1 MVLKDIQLTTRHMK
15 KILSLMMAMM
25 AISLIS
31 CKEPAPEGTEEKGEG
46 LKSFGFLKADNP
58 ALSEDVACIINA
70 DGTITGEFTELLE
83 DYTLVPTFEHDG
95 DYISIGS
102 KIQTSGKDKQDFS
115 KAVIY
120 DLRMKDGS
128 LLKYTVRM
136 TLPKKPQLPVIRIK
150 TVNSAPV
157 TDKKNYV
164 KGTFRIEDPD
174 GLYWDQKVFEVE
186 MTKDGIRGRGN
197 STWGMPKKPYKL
209 KFDDKISIFGLGED
223 KEWVLLAN
231 YADKTLLRNVVAM
244 RLSEIVGMP
253 WTLAML
259 PVEVY
264 LNDEYLGCYT
274 FSEHKKVSKHRV
286 DLDIVG
292 EGDNSGDAVTGD
304 YYFEI
309 EQQMDETTCFYSPV
323 CHLPMMFSDPEE
335 PTSEQLEYVKNYFR
349 EAETQLVN
357 KNFDPE
363 TGWQKYIDI
372 ESFAKAFIV
381 NELAKNIDGN
391 MRKSSFIAKKQGG
404 KLYMPHLWD
413 YDIALGNSQN
423 HKNEFPIADSSPEG
437 WFIKTCSLDGTVNW
451 YTLLSQDPAFCAK
464 VKEIWNKNY
473 STLHSLPNFI
483 DRQALLI
490 SEAQVRN
497 FRKWD
502 ILNDTSI
509 WPNNPTKGDYYK
521 HVDFLKNFI
530 ERRMA
535 WLDGKFN
542 IKEGEIFQ

>member
-1 MVLKDIQLTTRHMK
+1 MK
-15 KILSLMMAMM
+15 KYLYILAAVFPAL
-25 AISLIS
+25 LGS
-31 CKEPAPEGTEEKGEG
+31 CKEVAPEVTEPGKGMT
-46 LKSFGFLKADNP
+46 SFAFLKEINP
-58 ALSEDVACIINA
+58 LLTEDVVCTIN
-70 DGTITGEFTELLE
+70 DDFTITGEFTDFLS
-83 DYTLVPTFEHDG
+83 DYTLIPTFEYEG
-95 DYISIGS
+95 DHVSVGAS
-102 KIQTSGKDKQDFS
+102 IQTSGVDKQSFS
-115 KAVIY
+115 KAVTY
-120 DLRMKDGS
+120 AVRMLDGS
-128 LLKYTVRM
+128 TRNYVVKMIIPER
-136 TLPKKPQLPVIRIK
+136 PALPVIRIN
-150 TVNSAPV
+150 TVGNQAV
-157 TDKKNYV
+157 LDKKKYV
-164 KGTFRIEDPD
+164 PGVFRIEDPD
-174 GLYWDQKVFEVE
+174 GLYWDKPVFELQ
-186 MTKDGIRGRGN
+186 MTEDGIRGRGN
-197 STWGMPKKPYKL
+197 STWTMPKKPYKI
-209 KFDDKISIFGLGED
+209 KFDEKVSIFGLGED

-231 YADKTLLRNVVAM
+231 YADKSLLRNVTAM
-244 RLSEIVGMP
+244 KMSEIVGMP

-304 YYFEI
+304 YYLEI

-323 CHLPMMFSDPEE
+323 CSLPMMFSEPEE
-335 PTSEQLEYVKNYFR
+335 PTSAQLEYVKNYFK
-349 EAETQLVN
+349 EAETQLMN
-357 KNFDPE
+357 RNFNPE

-391 MRKSSFIAKKQGG
+391 MRKSSFIAKKKGG

-423 HKNEFPIADSSPEG
+423 HKYEFPGSDSSPEG
-437 WFIKTCSLDGTVNW
+437 WFIKTCSLGGTVNW

-464 VKEIWNKNY
+464 VKEIWNENY
-473 STLHSLPNFI
+473 AEFRSLSSFI
-483 DRQALLI
+483 DSQALLI

-497 FRKWD
+497 FKKWD

-509 WPNNPTKGDYYK
+509 WPNNPTTGDYAK
-521 HVDFLKNFI
+521 HVEFLKNFI
-530 ERRMA
+530 NRRIA

-542 IKEGEIFQ
+542 IKDGEIFN